1 QTGLLSAFKNA
12 AAKKAAAVL
21 VCWCIVCAA
30 AMTALS
36 LHGGIVCVLLGIGG
50 FVYIKIMSRRQ
61 FGGMSGDLAGYII
74 TLLQP
79 VLALGF
85 IFAEKVAALWF

>member
-1 QTGLLSAFKNA
+1 
-12 AAKKAAAVL
+12 
-21 VCWCIVCAA
+21 
-30 AMTALS
+30 
-36 LHGGIVCVLLGIGG
+36 
-50 FVYIKIMSRRQ
+50 MSRRQ